1 MTCTGCGR
9 ALADGLKFCIHC
21 GTRVGLSCPAC
32 GTPAPPDARFC
43 GECGTALTATA
54 VPAQMTAAHAEAAVP
69 TAERRLVSVL
79 FADLVGF
86 TTLSETRDAEEV
98 RELLTRYFDTCTTI
112 ITRYGGT
119 VEKFIGDAVMAVW
132 GAPVANEDDAERS
145 VRAALEIVAAV
156 KALGEDIGVSELNA
170 RGGVLTGEAAVTL
183 GASGQGLVAGDLV
196 NTASRIQSVAAPGT
210 VLVGET
216 TRFATQAA
224 VGYEDAGLHTV
235 KGKTEPLALHRA
247 LRVVSMRS
255 GGQRAAGLEAPFV
268 GRAREMTL
276 VRDLMHASADGP
288 AAHHVSITGIAGI
301 GKSRLSW
308 ELEKYVDGLVEQ
320 FWWHRG
326 RCLAYGEGVTF
337 SALAEMIRSRALIV
351 DGEDAESARAKLAS
365 TVAQHLPDI
374 EERRWVEPRL
384 RQLLALDEESP
395 GAHEDLFPAWRLF
408 FERMADTSPVVLV
421 FEDMHWADSSLLDFI
436 DYLLEW
442 SRSHRLFVLTLGRPE
457 LLERRPGWGAT
468 RRNAS
473 SLYLEALPDDA
484 MQQLLDGMVPGL
496 PERVSRTVRDR
507 AGGVPLYAV
516 ETVRMMLDQGLLEKV
531 GEDYRPAA
539 PIDDLKVP
547 DTLHSLVAARL
558 DALEPPARSLLADA
572 AVLGKSFSEDALCAV
587 SGAGAGTVTD
597 VLDGLI
603 RRDILERSTDPR
615 SPERGQLQFVQDL
628 VQLVAYETLSR
639 SDRRDKHSAVAGYL
653 ENAGRADGEGVAVVA
668 AHYLEALSLTPDGAA
683 ASELRA
689 KTRLMLLRAGDRA
702 AGLGAAADG
711 AAFYSQAAEHSA
723 TPQDAAEA
731 HERAG
736 RASLQAARAPEARQ
750 HFDEAIAA
758 YDAAGLPAAAARAN
772 AQLGEVDL
780 ADSHLTKAIER
791 MQGALGLLPSG
802 TPDPDIA
809 ALAAQLARALSF
821 AGRSAEAAD
830 YVEQS
835 LTAAE
840 ALGRTDTMAQAL
852 NTKALL
858 LSIDGRYVEADA
870 ILRRALEVALAGNH
884 HVAAFRTYLNL
895 AVELDWAQR
904 FAEEEEL
911 LHEGLELAHRV
922 GDRLWEHFLTL
933 TMLMPLTATGRWD
946 EALAIIEPIA
956 ASDDGDALGRSEQ
969 YLALVVPILVA
980 RGDSSGAQRMFSKM
994 SADNTD
1000 RDQQME
1006 LAFQLC
1012 HAHVL
1017 SADGNAVEA
1026 LAAARRAA
1034 EPTHP
1039 FGPRSSFTTAGSVA
1053 AAEAAFALGDQS
1065 EMQTELDRM
1074 RSMLPGHRCPL
1085 IDAHQTRFEARW
1097 AALSG
1102 GEPAGLTDA
1111 AEAFRALGMPFE
1123 TAVVLLEHAEWLISE
1138 NRARDG
1144 EPLLAEAQQTF
1155 TQLKATPWLSRVDSL
1170 LAQPAAVVAT

>member
-1 MTCTGCGR
+1 MVARCAACGSELSPGDR
-9 ALADGLKFCIHC
+9 FCADC
-21 GTRVGLSCPAC
+21 GTSVSEGA
-32 GTPAPPDARFC
+32 APPSTQAS
-43 GECGTALTATA
+43 
-54 VPAQMTAAHAEAAVP
+54 
-69 TAERRLVSVL
+69 ERRLVSVL

-132 GAPVANEDDAERS
+132 GAPVANEDDAERA

-156 KALGEDIGVSELNA
+156 TALGEDIGVPQLNA
-170 RGGVLTGEAAVTL
+170 RGGVLTGEAAVTV
-183 GASGQGLVAGDLV
+183 GATGQGLVAGDLV

-224 VGYEDAGLHTV
+224 IVYEDAGLHTM
-235 KGKTEPLALHRA
+235 KGKAEPLTLHRA

-268 GRAREMTL
+268 GRTREMTL
-276 VRDLMHASADGP
+276 VRDLMHASADGS
-288 AAHHVSITGIAGI
+288 AAHHVSLTGIAGI

-326 RCLAYGEGVTF
+326 RCLAYGEGVAF

-351 DGEDAESARAKLAS
+351 DGEDAESAQAKLAN
-365 TVAQHLPDI
+365 TVSEHVPDPD
-374 EERRWVEPRL
+374 ERRWVEPRL
-384 RQLLALDEESP
+384 RQLLALDGDSA

-457 LLERRPGWGAT
+457 LLERRPEWGAT
-468 RRNAS
+468 RRNSS

-496 PERVSRTVRDR
+496 PERVSRAVRDR

-558 DALEPPARSLLADA
+558 DALDTQARGLLGDA
-572 AVLGKSFSEDALCAV
+572 AVLGKSFSEEALSAV
-587 SGAGAGTVTD
+587 SGADPGTVTD

-603 RRDILERSTDPR
+603 RRDILERATDPR

-639 SDRRDKHSAVAGYL
+639 ADRRAKHLAVATFL
-653 ENAGRADGEGVAVVA
+653 EDAGRTDGEAVAVVA
-668 AHYLEALSLTPDGAA
+668 AHYLEALSLTSDGDS

-702 AGLGAAADG
+702 AGLGAAADA
-711 AAFYSQAAEHSA
+711 AAFYAQAADLSA
-723 TPQDAAEA
+723 APEDSAEA

-736 RASLQAARAPEARQ
+736 RASLQAARTSEARR
-750 HFDEAIAA
+750 HFDEAIAD
-758 YDAAGLPAAAARAN
+758 YNAAGLPAAAARAS
-772 AQLGEVDL
+772 AQLGEVDM
-780 ADSHLTKAIER
+780 ADSQLTEAIDR
-791 MQGALGLLPSG
+791 MQGALQLLPSD
-802 TPDPDIA
+802 TPDPDMA

-821 AGRSAEAAD
+821 AGRPDEATPF
-830 YVEQS
+830 VEQA

-852 NTKALL
+852 ATKALL
-858 LSIDGRYVEADA
+858 LSIQGRYVESNAV
-870 ILRRALEVALAGNH
+870 LRRSLDVALEGNH
-884 HVAAFRTYLNL
+884 HGAALRSYINL
-895 AVELDWAQR
+895 AVQLDWAQR
-904 FAEEEEL
+904 FGEEDEL
-911 LHEGLELAHRV
+911 LHEGLELARRV
-922 GDRLWEHFLTL
+922 GDRLWELWFLL
-933 TMLMPLTATGRWD
+933 TRLSLLAATGRWD
-946 EALAIIEPIA
+946 DALAIVEPIIEA
-956 ASDDGDALGRSEQ
+956 GDREELGRSEM
-969 YLALVVPILVA
+969 YLALVAPVLIA
-980 RGDSSGAQRMFSKM
+980 RGDVPAAERLFSLV
-994 SADNTD
+994 SANNED
-1000 RDQQME
+1000 RDQQIE
-1006 LAFQLC
+1006 LSYRLFEARML
-1012 HAHVL
+1012 AARGDL
-1017 SADGNAVEA
+1017 SGA
-1026 LAAARRAA
+1026 LAAARQAA
-1034 EPTHP
+1034 APHHA
-1039 FGPRSSFTTAGSVA
+1039 FGPRSSFSMAAVVV
-1053 AAEAAFALGDQS
+1053 AAEAAFELGDQS

-1085 IDAHQTRFEARW
+1085 IDAHQTRFEGRW

-1111 AEAFRALGMPFE
+1111 AQAFRALGMPFE

-1138 NRARDG
+1138 NRARDA

-1155 TQLKATPWLSRVDSL
+1155 TQLEATPWLARVDRL
-1170 LAQPAAVVAT
+1170 LPQPATVVAT